1 MRVNAA
7 SLLAAALLTM
17 LAGLLAG
24 SAFAG
29 SDVNGGRNSAAAAA
43 AAAASPA
50 ETIDCTARNY
60 DPRLPVDIAGGR
72 ASTTF
77 TIPADCAPIELSY
90 ASYKTPW
97 HDYVEAEADQ
107 EV

>member
-7 SLLAAALLTM
+7 SLLAAALMTM
-17 LAGLLAG
+17 LAGLLTG

-29 SDVNGGRNSAAAAA
+29 RDVSGGTNSAASASAATE
-43 AAAASPA
+43 SPDS
-50 ETIDCTARNY
+50 IDCTPRNY

-77 TIPADCAPIELSY
+77 TIPASCAPIELSY

-97 HDYVEAEADQ
+97 HDYVE
-107 EV
+107 